1 MYTEG
6 AMSPLEDIR
15 EDLYATQPSEPAARP
30 GEAASRREE
39 AAGVRTAWE
48 EEPSAAPRLMDRF
61 YLARLR
67 TRRLSART
75 AVTLALFALLGIAAF
90 IGYTVFLGRSDVEL
104 EIRGPDQLT
113 AGEPTILAVR
123 IVNRSSATLKDG
135 AVTLNLPPGALIS
148 GRETVSLGPL
158 RERLAVEEIP
168 AGGEFLRELRIQ
180 FLGRSGDVERISG
193 LFLYRPENVQTK
205 LTRQAEF
212 LAPIVR
218 VPVVITVDAPGEAA
232 AGEELTLAIGVDTET
247 SAPLPQMSL
256 GIDFPPG
263 FELRAADPAP
273 PAETPNLWPLGNLGA
288 GISTKIVLRGVL
300 QGDPQ
305 EPKPFHLRLGRY
317 DPAAKS
323 WLILTETTAGPVI
336 ASPFLLVETTVGGN
350 RRGALVPGT
359 RVEGSVRFRNNLP
372 QKVENL
378 TVTVSFPEQFVELE
392 TVQAEDGFYDV
403 TRRALTW
410 NPASAREL
418 RELAP
423 GAEGA
428 FTFSFN
434 LKHNP
439 PVRSFADK
447 NFSFPITTAID
458 SGTPPPEFRGVAL
471 AYRDRITFQIVSRLT
486 IAARATY
493 YDSPAGNSGPLP
505 PRVREPTTY
514 SVFLQLGSGAND
526 VEDVSV
532 KAALPGGVEFGRVI
546 GSDAGTVEFN
556 AASRELVWRVG
567 RLAAATGT
575 LRPHAAAII
584 ELALTPA
591 ENQVGSSP
599 PLLLGIIASGQDSFT
614 ASELSATAEDVTIE
628 LRTDSRS
635 NFREWRVVP

>member
-1 MYTEG
+1 
-6 AMSPLEDIR
+6 MSRLEDIR
-15 EDLYATQPSEPAARP
+15 EGLYAKQPPEPAVRPSEAV
-30 GEAASRREE
+30 GRREE
-39 AAGVRTAWE
+39 AAGVEPAWE
-48 EEPSAAPRLMDRF
+48 EEPSAAPRLMDRV

-67 TRRLSART
+67 ARRLSART

-90 IGYTVFLGRSDVEL
+90 IGYTVFFGRSDVEL

-113 AGEPTILAVR
+113 AGEPTIVAVR
-123 IVNRSSATLKDG
+123 IVNRSSAALEDG
-135 AVTLNLPPGALIS
+135 AVTLNLPPGAILG
-148 GRETVSLGPL
+148 GREAVSSGPL

-168 AGGEFLRELRIQ
+168 AGGEFQRELRIQ
-180 FLGRSGDVERISG
+180 FLGRSGDTVRISG

-212 LAPIVR
+212 SAPIVR
-218 VPVVITVDAPGEAA
+218 VPAAITVDAPGEAA
-232 AGEELTLAIGVDTET
+232 AGEELTLTIGVDTET
-247 SAPLPQMSL
+247 SSPLPQMSL

-273 PAETPNLWPLGNLGA
+273 PAETPNLWPLGTLGA

-300 QGDPQ
+300 SGDPQ

-336 ASPFLLVETTVGGN
+336 ASPFLLVETTIGGN

-359 RVEGSVRFRNNLP
+359 RADGSVRFRNNLP

-423 GAEGA
+423 GGEGA

-434 LKHNP
+434 LKQNP
-439 PVRSFADK
+439 PIRSFADK
-447 NFSFPITTAID
+447 NFRFPISTAID

-471 AYRDRITFQIVSRLT
+471 AYRDRAEFQITSRLT
-486 IAARATY
+486 IAGRATF
-493 YDSPAGNSGPLP
+493 YDSPAANSGPLP
-505 PRVREPTTY
+505 PKVRQQTTY
-514 SVFLQLGSGAND
+514 TVFLQLGSGAND

-532 KAALPGGVEFGRVI
+532 KAALPGGVEFSRVI
-546 GSDAGTVEFN
+546 GSDVGAVAFN
-556 AASRELVWRVG
+556 AASRELTWRVG

-591 ENQVGSSP
+591 ENQVNASP
-599 PLLLGIIASGQDSFT
+599 PLLLGIIASGQDSF
-614 ASELSATAEDVTIE
+614 ALSELSATAEDVTIE

-635 NFREWRVVP
+635 NFQEWRVAP